1 VTVALTA
8 VGARAR
14 DAWSEALPLDPGAL
28 VSQTPAWM
36 DCVCASRRYEDATRA
51 YVAADGHRLVLPLAR
66 RRLPVSVAASMPF
79 GWSTG
84 GLISSRGLL
93 TAQDV
98 AGVVRDLVSQRALL
112 IGVRPS
118 PAAAPVWA
126 SSVPNDITRTRHMTH
141 TVDLSGGFGAVW
153 KRYAGQVRSRC
164 RQAARKGVTVECDDT
179 GRLMPV
185 FYLLYLKS
193 VERWAQAQN
202 EPLWLAQ
209 WRARQRDPWKK
220 FQTVAQRLGPRCRVL
235 VAWREGEPL
244 AAEIVLEHGHHT
256 VGWRAAMDKA
266 AARGTGAP
274 QLLVCHAMEEACQSG
289 RRYFHLGES
298 APSSSLAR
306 TKQDYGGEEIH
317 YTGYRFERLP
327 LTAADQ
333 FVRRQVKG
341 VIGFRD

>member
-1 VTVALTA
+1 VIVALTA

-14 DAWSEALPLDPGAL
+14 DAWSEVLPLDPGAL

-36 DCVCASRRYEDATRA
+36 DCVCASGRYEDATRA
-51 YVAADGHRLVLPLAR
+51 YVTADGHRLVLPLAR

-112 IGVRPS
+112 IGVKPS

-126 SSVPNDITRTRHMTH
+126 SSVPNDVTRTRHMTH

-153 KRYAGQVRSRC
+153 KRYAGKVRSRC
-164 RQAARKGVTVECDDT
+164 RQAERKGVTVECDDN

-185 FYLLYLKS
+185 FYSLYRKS
-193 VERWAQAQN
+193 VERWAQQQH

-209 WRARQRDPWKK
+209 WRARQRDPWEK
-220 FQTVAQRLGPRCRVL
+220 FQMVAHRLGPRCRVL
-235 VAWREGEPL
+235 VAWRAGEPL
-244 AAEIVLEHGHHT
+244 AAEIVLAHGHHT
-256 VGWRAAMDKA
+256 VGWRAAMDKE
-266 AARGTGAP
+266 AARRTGAP
-274 QLLVCHAMEEACQSG
+274 QLLVRHAMEEACESG
-289 RRYFHLGES
+289 QRYFHLGES
-298 APSSSLAR
+298 APSSGLAQ

-317 YTGYRFERLP
+317 YTSYRFERLP
-327 LTAADQ
+327 LTAADR